1 MSGVFPS
8 PRETI
13 GVEAETGRNSRYC
26 SITPLLRCDFAVA
39 ESIWIS
45 YAKQVRPIVDLQA
58 RCKVNRM
65 PGLSKEDKLRLL
77 TTMLES
83 RHADLREQNLNRQ
96 GKGHFHVSGMGHEA
110 LAAVSIQMKPG
121 DYIFSYYRDR
131 GLVLGRGMT
140 TRQLGLEYFAKRNT
154 GSGGRQMP
162 SHYSN
167 ADLHIWSVPTPTG
180 SQLLPACGI
189 AWGIQLDGKKNLV
202 VTTVGDAAT
211 RQGDFF
217 EALCF
222 AKEKKLPLLFLVED
236 NAYGISMPTR
246 KTNPLALNVLE
257 SENWR
262 RINGE
267 NVQQV
272 YDATAEAFEKI
283 RAGNGPFFFWINME
297 RLSSHTSSDDQ
308 KLYRSQDELRELEK
322 FDPLKCWK
330 DQLIEEGI
338 VTAEEF
344 ARLDSEIKERI
355 RHEYAEA
362 EKAEDPSPNEL
373 LANVT
378 KPAPKIDKEIL
389 PPGKYRIG
397 DTVNKTLRAGLEE
410 DPRRILFGE
419 DIEDPKGG
427 VFRLTQKLSTEFP
440 KQVFNSPL
448 AESTIL
454 GVACGLAAY
463 GKRPV
468 FELQFIDFIYPG
480 FNQLVT
486 NISNLR
492 WRSFGNWQCPAV
504 IYAPYGAYLPGG
516 SLWHSQANESALA
529 HYPGLNVVIPSTPA
543 DAAGLLWTAMHGEDP
558 VVFLIPKHLLWAEHE
573 YAEPIRAVPLGRAR
587 QCTNGSD
594 VTVIAWGNTIEKSL
608 EAIAKIDKETSVEL
622 IDLRSI
628 VPWDKAAIEDSVH
641 KTRRLVV
648 VQEDTQNCSVGQ
660 MIISHITS
668 TPELWNELI
677 SPPIL
682 VSKANVMIG
691 YNPIYEYAALP
702 DVERIVAAIRRSVAT
717 KYERVAVA
725 GIADSG
731 RAETETAFIQPGSPI
746 PATAGRIQSI
756 TIPVMGEGIRNAKI
770 VSLLKKPGD
779 PVALDDELCE
789 VETDK
794 AVYPI
799 QSSFAGVMGEW
810 KTKVGDTVE
819 IGQELGTLFTD
830 EASLAEQF
838 QGAAEV
844 SAPVTAGVDRGRSV
858 PEREFVRPG
867 SATPATGIEP
877 ALSPTITRKLS
888 RVIPANLQIDAR
900 WHAIQEAREVS
911 KKKDGKEAPSPSVM
925 IAWSVVRAMEKH
937 APFRRLILD
946 DDQIVQNDDF
956 DLGVAVALEGDRL
969 ATAVITNANKKSW
982 PEFVKIYNETVAA
995 TRGGRVD
1002 AMNAPVVITSLGAF
1016 GVKAGAPIVVPPSVG
1031 TLFVGSAHR
1040 ELIPNKNRNESAEVI
1055 TLSLTFDHR
1064 VVNGAG
1070 AAAFAN
1076 EIKTRIE
1083 AFKIPSEKVSA
1094 ESARKR

>member
-1 MSGVFPS
+1 
-8 PRETI
+8 
-13 GVEAETGRNSRYC
+13 
-26 SITPLLRCDFAVA
+26 
-39 ESIWIS
+39 
-45 YAKQVRPIVDLQA
+45 
-58 RCKVNRM
+58 M
-65 PGLSKEDKLRLL
+65 PALSKEDKLRLL
-77 TTMLES
+77 TLMLES
-83 RHADLREQNLNRQ
+83 RHADLREQNLIRQ

-110 LAAVSIQMKPG
+110 LAAVSMQMEPD
-121 DYIFSYYRDR
+121 DYIVSYYRDR

-189 AWGIQLDGKKNLV
+189 AWGIKLDGKKNVV

-211 RQGDFF
+211 RQGDFY
-217 EALCF
+217 EAICF
-222 AKEKKLPLLFLVED
+222 AKEKKLPLLLVVED

-257 SENWR
+257 AEDWR
-262 RINGE
+262 RLDGQD
-267 NVQQV
+267 VQQV
-272 YDATAEAFEKI
+272 YDATAEVFEKM
-283 RAGNGPFFFWINME
+283 RAGSGPFFFWINME

-308 KLYRSQDELRELEK
+308 KLYRSAEELEVLEK

-330 DQLIEEGI
+330 DRLIEEGLI
-338 VTAEEF
+338 TAEEF
-344 ARLDSEIKERI
+344 AKRDEEVKERI
-355 RHEYAEA
+355 RSEYSEA
-362 EKAEDPSPNEL
+362 EKADDPSPNEL

-378 KPAPKIDKEIL
+378 APPPKVEKEIL

-397 DTVNKTLRAGLEE
+397 DTVNKTLRLGLEE
-410 DPRRILFGE
+410 DARRILFGE

-468 FELQFIDFIYPG
+468 FEMQFIDFIYPG

-492 WRSFGNWQCPAV
+492 WRSFGNWKCPAV

-516 SLWHSQANESALA
+516 SLWHSQANESVLA
-529 HYPGLNVVIPSTPA
+529 HYPGLNIAIPSTPA
-543 DAAGLLWTAMHGEDP
+543 DAAGLLWSAMHSEDP
-558 VVFLIPKHLLWAEHE
+558 VIFLIPKHLLWAEHE
-573 YAEPIRAVPLGRAR
+573 YSEPVRAVPLGRANR
-587 QCTNGSD
+587 LRDGSD
-594 VTVIAWGNTIEKSL
+594 VTVVAWGNTVEKSL
-608 EAIAKIDKETSVEL
+608 EALDKLGSDTTVEL

-628 VPWDKAAIEDSVH
+628 VPWDKATIERSVR

-648 VQEDTQNCSVGQ
+648 VQEDTENCSVGQ
-660 MIISHITS
+660 MIISHITG
-668 TPELWNELI
+668 TPELWDEMI
-677 SPPIL
+677 SPPVL

-702 DVERIVAAIRRSVAT
+702 DVERIVAAVKRSVST
-717 KYERVAVA
+717 KHERAAVA

-731 RAETETAFIQPGSPI
+731 GSAKQPEYIEAGSTI
-746 PATAGRIQSI
+746 PATANARHVQSV
-756 TIPVMGEGIRNAKI
+756 TVPVMGEGIRNAKI
-770 VSLLKKPGD
+770 VSLLKNPGD
-779 PVALDDELCE
+779 VVELDDELCE

-810 KTKVGDTVE
+810 KTNVGDTVD
-819 IGQELGTLFTD
+819 IGQELGTIITREPSVADQFEMAAKESPD
-830 EASLAEQF
+830 QAVASND
-838 QGAAEV
+838 
-844 SAPVTAGVDRGRSV
+844 DRGRASDV
-858 PEREFVRPG
+858 REFKGPG
-867 SATPATGIEP
+867 SPTPATVIEP

-900 WHAIQEAREVS
+900 WDAIREVRDAT
-911 KKKDGKEAPSPSVM
+911 KTTDAKNAPSPSVM
-925 IAWSVVRAMEKH
+925 IAWAVVRAMEKH
-937 APFRRLILD
+937 APFRRLILED
-946 DDQIVQNDDF
+946 DRIVQNDDF

-969 ATAVITNANKKSW
+969 ATAVITNSNTKSW
-982 PEFVKIYNETVAA
+982 PDFVRVYNETVAA

-1016 GVKAGAPIVVPPSVG
+1016 GVKAGAPIVVPPSVA
-1031 TLFVGSAHR
+1031 TLFVGTAHH
-1040 ELIPNKNRNESAEVI
+1040 ELISNKNKDKTAEVI
-1055 TLSLTFDHR
+1055 TLSVTFDHR

-1076 EIKTRIE
+1076 EIKKQIEGFRIPTGKTRT
-1083 AFKIPSEKVSA
+1083 VS
-1094 ESARKR
+1094 R

>member
-1 MSGVFPS
+1 
-8 PRETI
+8 
-13 GVEAETGRNSRYC
+13 
-26 SITPLLRCDFAVA
+26 
-39 ESIWIS
+39 
-45 YAKQVRPIVDLQA
+45 
-58 RCKVNRM
+58 M
-65 PGLSKEDKLRLL
+65 PALSKEDKLRLL

-83 RHADLREQNLNRQ
+83 RHADLREQNLIRQ

-110 LAAVSIQMKPG
+110 LAAVSIQMEPG
-121 DYIFSYYRDR
+121 DYIVSYYRDR

-189 AWGIQLDGKKNLV
+189 AWGIQLDSKKNLV

-217 EALCF
+217 EAICF

-246 KTNPLALNVLE
+246 KTSPLALNVLE
-257 SENWR
+257 PENWR
-262 RINGE
+262 RIDGYNA
-267 NVQQV
+267 QQV
-272 YDATAEAFEKI
+272 YDATAAAFEKI
-283 RAGNGPFFFWINME
+283 RAGGGPFFFWIKME

-308 KLYRSQDELRELEK
+308 KLYRSEEELLGLEK

-330 DQLIEEGI
+330 GQLIEEGI
-338 VTAEEF
+338 MTAEEF
-344 ARLDSEIKERI
+344 AELDNEIKERI
-355 RHEYAEA
+355 RREYAEA

-378 KPAPKIDKEIL
+378 KSPPKIGKEIL
-389 PPGKYRIG
+389 RPGKYRIG

-410 DPRRILFGE
+410 DARRILFGE

-440 KQVFNSPL
+440 NQVFNSPL

-492 WRSFGNWQCPAV
+492 WRSFGNWKCPAV

-558 VVFLIPKHLLWAEHE
+558 VIFLIPKHLLWAEHE
-573 YAEPIRAVPLGRAR
+573 YAEPIQAVPLGRAR
-587 QCTNGSD
+587 RCSIGSD
-594 VTVIAWGNTIEKSL
+594 VTVVAWGNTVEKSL
-608 EAIAKIDKETSVEL
+608 EAIAKIDNEMSVEL

-628 VPWDKAAIEDSVH
+628 VPWDKAAIEESVQ

-648 VQEDTQNCSVGQ
+648 VQEDTENCSVGQ

-668 TPELWNELI
+668 TPEFWNEMI

-702 DVERIVAAIRRSVAT
+702 DVERIVTAIRRSVAI
-717 KYERVAVA
+717 KHERVAVVPTDRD
-725 GIADSG
+725 DSS

-746 PATAGRIQSI
+746 PATTNIGKRRVQSI
-756 TIPVMGEGIRNAKI
+756 TVPVMGEGIRNAKI
-770 VSLLKKPGD
+770 VSLLKKTGD

-810 KTKVGDTVE
+810 KTKVGDTVD
-819 IGQELGTLFTD
+819 IGQELGMLFTD
-830 EASLAEQF
+830 EASLADQF
-838 QGAAEV
+838 QAAAEA
-844 SAPVTAGVDRGRSV
+844 SAAVAAGADRGGLV
-858 PEREFVRPG
+858 PEREITRPRPTA
-867 SATPATGIEP
+867 SATAIEP
-877 ALSPTITRKLS
+877 ALSHTITRKLS
-888 RVIPANLQIDAR
+888 HVIPANLQIDSR
-900 WHAIQEAREVS
+900 WDAIREAREAA
-911 KKKDGKEAPSPSVM
+911 KKKDPKHAPSPSVM

-937 APFRRLILD
+937 APFRRLILE

-956 DLGVAVALEGDRL
+956 DLGIAVALEGNRL

-982 PEFVKIYNETVAA
+982 PEFVKTYDETVSA

-1031 TLFVGSAHR
+1031 TLFVGTAHR

-1076 EIKTRIE
+1076 EIKKQIE
-1083 AFKIPSEKVSA
+1083 GFKITSEKIAA
-1094 ESARKR
+1094 EPSRKR

>member
-1 MSGVFPS
+1 M
-8 PRETI
+8 
-13 GVEAETGRNSRYC
+13 A
-26 SITPLLRCDFAVA
+26 A
-39 ESIWIS
+39 
-45 YAKQVRPIVDLQA
+45 
-58 RCKVNRM
+58 
-65 PGLSKEDKLRLL
+65 LSKEDMLRLL
-77 TTMLES
+77 TTILES

-110 LAAVSIQMKPG
+110 LAAISIQTEPD
-121 DYIFSYYRDR
+121 DYIVPYYRDR

-140 TRQLGLEYFAKRNT
+140 TRQLALEYFAKRNT

-180 SQLLPACGI
+180 SQLLPACGM
-189 AWGIQLDGKKNLV
+189 AWGIQLDGQKNLV

-222 AKEKKLPLLFLVED
+222 AKEKKLPMLFLAED
-236 NAYGISMPTR
+236 NGYGISMPTR
-246 KTNPLALNVLE
+246 KNNPLALNVLE
-257 SENWR
+257 PDNWR
-262 RINGE
+262 RIKGQD
-267 NVQQV
+267 VQQV

-283 RAGNGPFFFWINME
+283 RAGSGPFFFWIRLE

-308 KLYRSQDELRELEK
+308 KLYRSAEELQALEK
-322 FDPLKCWK
+322 SDPLKCWK
-330 DQLIEEGI
+330 DQLIQEGVI
-338 VTAEEF
+338 TAEEF
-344 ARLDSEIKERI
+344 AKLYNEVKERI
-355 RHEYAEA
+355 RREYAEA

-373 LANVT
+373 LGNVSES
-378 KPAPKIDKEIL
+378 PPKLNKEIL

-397 DTVNKTLRAGLEE
+397 DTVNKTLRVGLEE
-410 DPRRILFGE
+410 DSRRILFGE

-492 WRSFGNWQCPAV
+492 WRSFGNWKCPAV

-529 HYPGLNVVIPSTPA
+529 HYPGLNIVIPSTPA

-558 VVFLIPKHLLWAEHE
+558 VMFLIPKHLLWAEHE
-573 YAEPIRAVPLGRAR
+573 YAEPIRAVPLGEAR
-587 QCTNGSD
+587 KLRDGFD
-594 VTVIAWGNTIEKSL
+594 VTLVAWGNTVEKSL
-608 EAIAKIDKETSVEL
+608 EALDKIDNRISIEL

-628 VPWDKAAIEDSVH
+628 IPWDKSAIEESVR
-641 KTRRLVV
+641 KTHRLVV
-648 VQEDTQNCSVGQ
+648 VQEDTENCSVGQ
-660 MIISHITS
+660 MLISHIATA
-668 TPELWNELI
+668 PELWNEMI
-677 SPPIL
+677 SPPVL

-702 DVERIVAAIRRSVAT
+702 DVERIVSAIQRSVAT
-717 KYERVAVA
+717 KQERAVVAA
-725 GIADSG
+725 GIDRGTPISEPVLEAPRS
-731 RAETETAFIQPGSPI
+731 APGAAAKTSKQ
-746 PATAGRIQSI
+746 RIQSI
-756 TIPVMGEGIRNAKI
+756 TVPVMGEGIRNAKV
-770 VSLLKKPGD
+770 VSLLKNPGD
-779 PVALDDELCE
+779 TIALDDELCE

-819 IGQELGTLFTD
+819 IGQELGTIITA
-830 EASLAEQF
+830 EASFADQF
-838 QGAAEV
+838 QEAAEE
-844 SAPVTAGVDRGRSV
+844 TAGTVEAAGPSRKQPEVAPEDRRHYKV
-858 PEREFVRPG
+858 
-867 SATPATGIEP
+867 EP
-877 ALSPTITRKLS
+877 ALSPTITRKLLQ
-888 RVIPANLQIDAR
+888 VIPANLQIDAQ
-900 WHAIQEAREVS
+900 WDAIRKARDAA
-911 KKKDGKEAPSPSVM
+911 KRKNGKDAPSPSVM
-925 IAWSVVRAMEKH
+925 IAWAVVRAMEKH
-937 APFRRLILD
+937 PPFRRLILED
-946 DDQIVQNDDF
+946 EHIVENENF
-956 DLGVAVALEGDRL
+956 DLGIAVTLESDRL
-969 ATAVITNANKKSW
+969 ATAVIVDANKKTW
-982 PEFVKIYNETVAA
+982 PEFVKTYNETIDA

-1031 TLFVGSAHR
+1031 TLFVGTAHR
-1040 ELIPNKNRNESAEVI
+1040 ELIPNGKKNESAEVI

-1070 AAAFAN
+1070 AASFAN
-1076 EIKTRIE
+1076 ETKKQIE
-1083 AFKIPSEKVSA
+1083 GFKIPTAEKHAVSA
-1094 ESARKR
+1094 

>member
-1 MSGVFPS
+1 
-8 PRETI
+8 
-13 GVEAETGRNSRYC
+13 
-26 SITPLLRCDFAVA
+26 
-39 ESIWIS
+39 
-45 YAKQVRPIVDLQA
+45 
-58 RCKVNRM
+58 M

-83 RHADLREQNLNRQ
+83 RHADLREQNLIRQ

-110 LAAVSIQMKPG
+110 LAAVSIQMTPG
-121 DYIFSYYRDR
+121 DYIVSYYRDR

-180 SQLLPACGI
+180 AQLLPACGI
-189 AWGIQLDGKKNLV
+189 AWGIQLDGKKDLV
-202 VTTVGDAAT
+202 VTTVGDATT

-257 SENWR
+257 SDNWH
-262 RINGE
+262 RIDGE

-272 YDATAEAFEKI
+272 YDATAEAFDKI
-283 RAGNGPFFFWINME
+283 RAGGGPFFFWIKME

-308 KLYRSQDELRELEK
+308 KLYRGEDELSGLEK
-322 FDPLKCWK
+322 CDPLKCWK
-330 DQLIEEGI
+330 DHLVEEGI
-338 VTAEEF
+338 ITAEEF
-344 ARLDSEIKERI
+344 AKLDNEIKERI
-355 RHEYAEA
+355 RREYAEA

-373 LANVT
+373 LANVA
-378 KPAPKIDKEIL
+378 KLPPKIDKQIL

-397 DTVNKTLRAGLEE
+397 DTVNKTLRAGLED

-468 FELQFIDFIYPG
+468 FEVQFIDFIYPG

-486 NISNLR
+486 NMSNLR
-492 WRSFGNWQCPAV
+492 WRSFGNWKCPAV

-558 VVFLIPKHLLWAEHE
+558 VIFLIPKHLLWAEHE
-573 YAEPIRAVPLGRAR
+573 YPEPIRAVPLGRGR
-587 QCTNGSD
+587 QCINGSD
-594 VTVIAWGNTIEKSL
+594 VTMVAWGNTVEKSL
-608 EAIAKIDKETSVEL
+608 EAIAKIDNEISIEL
-622 IDLRSI
+622 LDLRSI
-628 VPWDKAAIEDSVH
+628 VPWDKAAVEDSVR

-648 VQEDTQNCSVGQ
+648 VQEDTENCSVGQ
-660 MIISHITS
+660 MIISHVSS

-702 DVERIVAAIRRSVAT
+702 DVERITAAIRRSVVT
-717 KYERVAVA
+717 KHERVAVA
-725 GIADSG
+725 PTGRDDSS
-731 RAETETAFIQPGSPI
+731 RAEAESVFAQPGSAP
-746 PATAGRIQSI
+746 PATVDHSKRRVQSI
-756 TIPVMGEGIRNAKI
+756 TVPVMGEGIRNAKI

-779 PVALDDELCE
+779 PIALDDELCE

-819 IGQELGTLFTD
+819 IGRELGTLWTD
-830 EASLAEQF
+830 ETSLADQF
-838 QGAAEV
+838 QAATEV
-844 SAPVTAGVDRGRSV
+844 SAPVAAGVDRGRSV
-858 PEREFVRPG
+858 PGREFARPG
-867 SATPATGIEP
+867 SPIPVPAIEP

-888 RVIPANLQIDAR
+888 HVIPANLQIDAR
-900 WHAIQEAREVS
+900 WDVIREARETA
-911 KKKDGKEAPSPSVM
+911 KKKDPKHAPSPSVM
-925 IAWSVVRAMEKH
+925 TAWSVVRAMEKH
-937 APFRRLILD
+937 APFRRLILE
-946 DDQIVQNDDF
+946 DDQIIQNDDF
-956 DLGVAVALEGDRL
+956 DLGVAVALEDDRL
-969 ATAVITNANKKSW
+969 ATAVIPNANKKSW
-982 PEFVKIYNETVAA
+982 PDFVKIYDEAVAA
-995 TRGGRVD
+995 TRSGRVD

-1031 TLFVGSAHR
+1031 TIFVGTAHR

-1076 EIKTRIE
+1076 EVKKQIE
-1083 AFKIPSEKVSA
+1083 GFKIPSEKMPA